1 MQPHKRTQS
10 GPLSRNEYETSQSG
24 LLASFGGAGLSA
36 IQRSFQPRLLVAGST
51 SVNLAAPPRG
61 RGQYFSVDRPG
72 SKLSTKRGRRIAL
85 VVLGKKCLKHV
96 KIRLDL
102 TLGNRAYGTLR
113 QHRNK
118 HDPWFMGTSPP
129 PMKDLNQSLCLVYVS
144 LDLNCSRDHHACH
157 PRSFRTFLLLT
168 TSHEHLLYLSQRLK
182 YFNFDILGGR
192 KLLCL
197 GLGGFHLLL
206 QDTRYRAFLL
216 L

>member
-10 GPLSRNEYETSQSG
+10 GPLSRNESKRAFSKLWWRWAFSHSEIFSAPVISGTLNLSQPC
-24 LLASFGGAGLSA
+24 SA
-36 IQRSFQPRLLVAGST
+36 PL
-51 SVNLAAPPRG
+51 RG

-72 SKLSTKRGRRIAL
+72 SKLSTKRGWRIAL

-102 TLGNRAYGTLR
+102 TPGNRAYGTLR
-113 QHRNK
+113 QRRNK
-118 HDPWFMGTSPP
+118 HDPWFMGTSPLP
-129 PMKDLNQSLCLVYVS
+129 VKDLNLVGFQSFCLVYVS

-182 YFNFDILGGR
+182 YF
-192 KLLCL
+192 
-197 GLGGFHLLL
+197 
-206 QDTRYRAFLL
+206 
-216 L
+216 